1 MEKIWR
7 LEKSR
12 FKQLL
17 TETAG
22 LGPLPGSACLFAIRL
37 VLVSVILQRRIS
49 MVFMHR
55 GLCCHRLLFHH
66 GGIFYFKKEMVDVI
80 LKLPFLFGLK
90 SNRDV
95 RECFACVEKVAK
107 MIPKGQLYI
116 EGDVS
121 LK

>member
-1 MEKIWR
+1 
-7 LEKSR
+7 
-12 FKQLL
+12 
-17 TETAG
+17 
-22 LGPLPGSACLFAIRL
+22 
-37 VLVSVILQRRIS
+37 
-49 MVFMHR
+49 
-55 GLCCHRLLFHH
+55 
-66 GGIFYFKKEMVDVI
+66 MVDVI